1 MNPMPESTPTPIITA
16 VGTGTTWNVVGDKI
30 TCKVSGDQTQGAYAV
45 VEEMIPPQGGPPLH
59 LHRRMDEIFYVLEG
73 EYQVVCGNRTFNAP
87 QGTVFVVPKSVP
99 HSLRNISAAPGRILV
114 THIPAGFENFFAEAN
129 NVTDVQKIMEIAK
142 RHDVEFVLP
151 HD

>member
-16 VGTGTTWNVVGDKI
+16 AGTGTTWNVVGDNI

-45 VEEMIPPQGGPPLH
+45 VEEMSPPQGGPPLH
-59 LHRRMDEIFYVLEG
+59 LHRRTDEIFYILEG

-99 HSLRNISAAPGRILV
+99 HSLRNISAAPGRMLV
-114 THIPAGFENFFAEAN
+114 TLIPGGFEKFFAEA
-129 NVTDVQKIMEIAK
+129 TDITDPAKVMEIAK
-142 RHDVEFVLP
+142 HHDVEFLP
-151 HD
+151 PKT

>member
-16 VGTGTTWNVVGDKI
+16 AGTGTIWNVVGDNI

-45 VEEMIPPQGGPPLH
+45 VEEMSPPQGGPALH
-59 LHRRMDEIFYVLEG
+59 LHSRTDEICYILEG

-99 HSLRNISAAPGRILV
+99 HSLRNISAATSRVLV
-114 THIPAGFENFFAEAN
+114 TLIPGGFEKFFAQAN
-129 NVTDVQKIMEIAK
+129 DITDPAKVMEIAK
-142 RHDVEFVLP
+142 HHDVEFLP
-151 HD
+151 PKT

>member
-16 VGTGTTWNVVGDKI
+16 AGTGTTWNVVGDNI

-45 VEEMIPPQGGPPLH
+45 VEEMSPPQGGPPLH
-59 LHRRMDEIFYVLEG
+59 LHSRTDEIFYILEG

-99 HSLRNISAAPGRILV
+99 HSLRNISAATSRVLV
-114 THIPAGFENFFAEAN
+114 TLVPGGFEKFFAEAN
-129 NVTDVQKIMEIAK
+129 DITDPAKVMEIAK
-142 RHDVEFVLP
+142 HHDVEFLP
-151 HD
+151 PKA

>member
-16 VGTGTTWNVVGDKI
+16 AGTGTIWNVVGDNI

-45 VEEMIPPQGGPPLH
+45 VEEMSPPQGGPPLH
-59 LHRRMDEIFYVLEG
+59 LHRRTDEICYILEG

-99 HSLRNISAAPGRILV
+99 HSLRNISAATSRVLV
-114 THIPAGFENFFAEAN
+114 TLIPGGFEKFFAQAN
-129 NVTDVQKIMEIAK
+129 DITDPAKVMEIAK
-142 RHDVEFVLP
+142 HHDVEFLP
-151 HD
+151 PKT